1 MMRLFKRARYIIF
14 DVCVSALRSA
24 VYLAVIATA
33 NCKADNPIALTRC
46 AAEPNK
52 RAVKIGI
59 KALV

>member
-33 NCKADNPIALTRC
+33 NCKAHNSTGLAGGDAQ
-46 AAEPNK
+46 PN
-52 RAVKIGI
+52 
-59 KALV
+59 